1 MKLERVRKREYIP
14 LTLTFQSQAEERVF
28 MEFVDS
34 YNNHEALYRSPALAS
49 LLVDISNWMSNE
61 EKS

>member
-1 MKLERVRKREYIP
+1 
-14 LTLTFQSQAEERVF
+14 LTFQSQAEERVF

-49 LLVDISNWMSNE
+49 LLVDISNWMSE
-61 EKS
+61 EGGK